1 MGISFSPL
9 TPIDVTINGN
19 ERGDFMAYVII
30 SETETGMEVRHDI
43 KGTPSLEKFTDPR
56 ILRIY
61 RKAKRIYK
69 LYGNNTVII
78 LKGET
83 C

>member
-1 MGISFSPL
+1 
-9 TPIDVTINGN
+9 
-19 ERGDFMAYVII
+19 MAYVII
-30 SETETGMEVRHDI
+30 SETEWGMEVRQDI
-43 KGTPSLEKFTDPR
+43 KGTPSLEKYTDSR
-56 ILRIY
+56 ILSIY

-69 LYGNNTVII
+69 LYSNNTVII